1 MCLPLM
7 LIPLRSGGMA
17 HHCSEVAMDGE
28 GPMADGCRFS
38 KPVAN
43 QGAVATLLVHI
54 INFITS
60 KRAGCTSK
68 MLKSKKIRMP

>member
-1 MCLPLM
+1 M
-7 LIPLRSGGMA
+7 
-17 HHCSEVAMDGE
+17 
-28 GPMADGCRFS
+28 
-38 KPVAN
+38 AN

-68 MLKSKKIRMP
+68 MLKAKKIRIHKLDMKTFRKLNVNVTKTVNLNSE